1 MGILKKEF
9 NAFKEKQEALNENLK
24 ERFELVETRIQGL
37 NHQTDEDNE
46 NISTE
51 NQIQSI
57 RSELVTFSE
66 RLRSLEASNQA
77 KNAQVI
83 F

>member
-1 MGILKKEF
+1 MNTLHSEF
-9 NAFKEKQEALNENLK
+9 NAFKERQEELIANLV

-46 NISTE
+46 NISTA

-57 RSELVTFSE
+57 RSELVTFAE